1 MPNHSEP
8 DRTPSVAAVDGK
20 RATEGTELNEIAE
33 VKSESSFHLNGCH
46 ISRVKLDRLWG
57 LAREGFP
64 SDSCVF
70 IESTRKG
77 KVESKVKSKSID
89 GLLAAVRMRTIAGN
103 PNYINDLRL
112 SISEKTREVSININL
127 AGGDILDEGV
137 SVSVSGDEEW
147 VRGRSSVLRELLEDT
162 QSSLLTGRGRS
173 RLPLLYSG
181 FLVASGISF
190 PIAGAL
196 GQGDSTGVVLLLMVS
211 LSAVLAGGGFFA
223 GSLLDRRKQTQL
235 ILLPEA
241 QRPKIE
247 SMSLAGLVIGILG
260 VIATIVAILVAH
272 SDAIHPH

>member
-89 GLLAAVRMRTIAGN
+89 GL
-103 PNYINDLRL
+103 
-112 SISEKTREVSININL
+112 
-127 AGGDILDEGV
+127 
-137 SVSVSGDEEW
+137 SGC
-147 VRGRSSVLRELLEDT
+147 G
-162 QSSLLTGRGRS
+162 
-173 RLPLLYSG
+173 PLQ
-181 FLVASGISF
+181 GIR
-190 PIAGAL
+190 I
-196 GQGDSTGVVLLLMVS
+196 T
-211 LSAVLAGGGFFA
+211 
-223 GSLLDRRKQTQL
+223 
-235 ILLPEA
+235 
-241 QRPKIE
+241 
-247 SMSLAGLVIGILG
+247 
-260 VIATIVAILVAH
+260 
-272 SDAIHPH
+272 

>member
-1 MPNHSEP
+1 
-8 DRTPSVAAVDGK
+8 
-20 RATEGTELNEIAE
+20 
-33 VKSESSFHLNGCH
+33 
-46 ISRVKLDRLWG
+46 
-57 LAREGFP
+57 
-64 SDSCVF
+64 
-70 IESTRKG
+70 
-77 KVESKVKSKSID
+77 
-89 GLLAAVRMRTIAGN
+89 MRTIAGN

-162 QSSLLTGRGRS
+162 QSSLLTGRGHS
-173 RLPLLYSG
+173 RLPLLFSG

-196 GQGDSTGVVLLLMVS
+196 SQGDATGVVLLLMVS